1 LERAL
6 ILIKTRSPE
15 MVGVFDKIKSHP
27 KVVEANTIYGPYDI
41 YSLCQDETTMGIKK
55 TVLEIRNVA
64 GVVST
69 LTCLISE

>member
-1 LERAL
+1 M
-6 ILIKTRSPE
+6 ILIKTRTPE

-41 YSLCQDETTMGIKK
+41 YSLCEDETTIGIKR
-55 TVLEIRNVA
+55 TALEIRNVA

>member
-1 LERAL
+1 MERAL

-15 MVGVFDKIKSHP
+15 MIGVFDKIKSHP

-41 YSLCQDETTMGIKK
+41 YSLCEDETTMGIKR
-55 TVLEIRNVA
+55 TAMEIRNVA

-69 LTCLISE
+69 CTCIIS

>member
-1 LERAL
+1 L
-6 ILIKTRSPE
+6 ILIKTRTPE

-41 YSLCQDETTMGIKK
+41 YSLCEDETTIGIKR
-55 TVLEIRNVA
+55 TALEIRNVA